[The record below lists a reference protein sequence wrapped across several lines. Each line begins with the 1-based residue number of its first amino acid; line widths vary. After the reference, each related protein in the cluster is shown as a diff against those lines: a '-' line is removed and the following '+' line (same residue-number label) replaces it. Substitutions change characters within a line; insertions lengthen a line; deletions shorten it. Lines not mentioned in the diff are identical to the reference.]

1 MKLGKLLSLTDIP
14 CPKGREDI
22 EVTEIVTDSRKI
34 NTGCMFVCI
43 RGQRRDGH
51 DFINFASEAGASVIV
66 AEQVRGDC
74 VGGAAIVTVENTRR
88 ASALLYNAWYG
99 DPSKRVKVIGI
110 TGTNGK
116 TSTAFTTAS
125 LLRAVGRSAGVIGTL
140 GVFGNELEKIESE
153 APEPSANMTTPEPC
167 ELFRIL
173 DLFAGRGIEYAVME
187 VSSHALSLH
196 KTDGIVFDTA
206 VFTNLTHDHLDFHGS
221 MENYYNAKKRL
232 FLSCRKAVINTDCPY
247 GERLFGELSEIDNK
261 IELFASSRGGKGD
274 FCSLEE
280 DLRGSEGVRFE
291 LSALGIRVRTGI
303 GIPMGFAVSNSLL
316 SLGAAVLATG
326 GADEKK
332 ILCMANALERFS
344 GVAGRMERAY
354 SDGEICVYIDY
365 AHTPDALEN
374 ILLGVREMKRAGER
388 IVLLFGC
395 GGRRDISKRAEMG
408 RIASRL
414 SDVVIVSSDNP
425 RDEDPREIISHVM
438 KGIDKEKPHKVI
450 ENRRE
455 AIEYAVSTARRGDII
470 LLCGKGHEKYEISA
484 EGKRPFDERDIVTRA
499 AEKRRETIAEGKKR
513 R

>member
-1 MKLGKLLSLTDIP
+1 MKLCELLSRSGIP

-22 EVTEIVTDSRKI
+22 EVTKIVTDSRKI
-34 NTGCMFVCI
+34 SSGCMFVCI

-99 DPSKRVKVIGI
+99 SPSERVKVIGV

-116 TSTAFTTAS
+116 TSTAFITGS
-125 LLRAVGRSAGVIGTL
+125 LLRAAGHSAGVIGTL
-140 GVFGNELEKIESE
+140 GVFGDQLEKIDSE
-153 APEPSANMTTPEPC
+153 APEPCASMTTPDPD
-167 ELFRIL
+167 ELYRIL
-173 DLFAGRGIEYAVME
+173 DLFARQGIEYAVME

-196 KTDGIVFDTA
+196 KTDGITFDTA

-221 MENYYNAKKRL
+221 MEDYYNAKKRL
-232 FLSCRKAVINTDCPY
+232 FLSCGKAVINTDCSY
-247 GERLFGELSEIDNK
+247 GERLLGELSGIDKK
-261 IELFASSRGGKGD
+261 IELFTSSRGGKGD
-274 FCSLEE
+274 FCSLYE
-280 DLRGSEGVRFE
+280 DFRGSEGVSFG
-291 LSALGIRVRTGI
+291 LSALGIKAETMVGT
-303 GIPMGFAVSNSLL
+303 PMGFAVSNSLL
-316 SLGAAVLATG
+316 ALGAAALATG
-326 GADEKK
+326 GVNQEK
-332 ILCMANALERFS
+332 IALMAKALESFS
-344 GVAGRMERAY
+344 GVPGRMERAY
-354 SDGEICVYIDY
+354 ADGDICVYIDY

-374 ILLGVREMKRAGER
+374 ILLGAREMRRAGER

-395 GGRRDISKRAEMG
+395 GGRRDRSKRAEMG

-414 SDVVIVSSDNP
+414 SDAVIVSSDNP
-425 RDEDPREIISHVM
+425 RDEDPRQIISDVL

-455 AIEYAVSTARRGDII
+455 AIEYAVATARRGDII
-470 LLCGKGHEKYEISA
+470 LLCGKGHEKYEINA
-484 EGKRPFDERDIVTRA
+484 EGKRPFDERDIVVKA
-499 AEKRRETIAEGKKR
+499 AERRRMIAEGKKR